1 MSVMGTRVVRFEDQK
16 LITAGGTYVDDL
28 HEPLLAGAAHA
39 MFVRSPMAHA
49 RITSIDV
56 AAARAAPGVLGV
68 FTMDDLDI
76 PVPEGSFAEPFLA
89 TGVVR
94 YVGEPVALVLTEQR
108 YQLADAAELVDI
120 DYDPLPAVIGFDTAI
135 DGDTLLYPDT
145 GSNVVQTKGKPFG
158 EHTFDDCEA
167 VVSETIVNQR
177 VAPAPLETRGASCAW
192 GPDGRLTAWL
202 STQNAQIARSEISSG
217 LGVDAGLVRVIT
229 PDVGGGFGA
238 KIGASPES
246 VVLAWAARRIDRG
259 VRWIESRSENLT
271 SMTHGR
277 AQRQR
282 ITMGGRRDGTVEV
295 FRLEV
300 WQDMGAYPRAL
311 FLPTLTELM
320 ASGVYHFPLIET
332 TSVAV
337 VTTTTPIAAYRGA
350 GRPEA
355 TAAVERAM
363 DLFATEIGMDPAE
376 VRRANFIQP
385 EEFPFT
391 TKSGANYDT
400 GEYAKALDRVLEAA
414 DYPALRA
421 EQARRRAA
429 GDEIAMGIGLATYV
443 EITGGDSAGESGRVD
458 INADGSVTAYTG
470 SSPHGQGL
478 ATSLVML
485 LADRLGVPMDRIAVR
500 FGDTDE
506 VPKAIGTFG
515 SRSLQLGGS
524 AVARAADQVIE
535 RAKELA
541 ADILEA
547 SPDDVELNLDI
558 GGWQVRGA
566 AAAGTVTWADVAQRA
581 GDEPLSADVWFGEGK
596 PTFPFGAHVAVVE
609 VDTATGKV
617 KVVRLIAA
625 DDAGPIVNPL
635 AFRGQRHGGLGQG
648 IAQALLEVMSYDEDG
663 NPVTATFADYSIISA
678 PELPDF
684 ELVTSVTPTT
694 RNLLGVKGIGEAAT
708 IGSTPAVQNAV
719 VDAVAHLG
727 VRHIDMPT
735 TPQRVWQAIND
746 ARDAV

>member
-1 MSVMGTRVVRFEDQK
+1 
-16 LITAGGTYVDDL
+16 
-28 HEPLLAGAAHA
+28 
-39 MFVRSPMAHA
+39 
-49 RITSIDV
+49 
-56 AAARAAPGVLGV
+56 
-68 FTMDDLDI
+68 
-76 PVPEGSFAEPFLA
+76 
-89 TGVVR
+89 
-94 YVGEPVALVLTEQR
+94 
-108 YQLADAAELVDI
+108 
-120 DYDPLPAVIGFDTAI
+120 
-135 DGDTLLYPDT
+135 
-145 GSNVVQTKGKPFG
+145 
-158 EHTFDDCEA
+158 
-167 VVSETIVNQR
+167 
-177 VAPAPLETRGASCAW
+177 
-192 GPDGRLTAWL
+192 
-202 STQNAQIARSEISSG
+202 
-217 LGVDAGLVRVIT
+217 
-229 PDVGGGFGA
+229 
-238 KIGASPES
+238 
-246 VVLAWAARRIDRG
+246 
-259 VRWIESRSENLT
+259 
-271 SMTHGR
+271 
-277 AQRQR
+277 
-282 ITMGGRRDGTVEV
+282 
-295 FRLEV
+295 
-300 WQDMGAYPRAL
+300 
-311 FLPTLTELM
+311 
-320 ASGVYHFPLIET
+320 
-332 TSVAV
+332 
-337 VTTTTPIAAYRGA
+337 
-350 GRPEA
+350 
-355 TAAVERAM
+355 
-363 DLFATEIGMDPAE
+363 
-376 VRRANFIQP
+376 
-385 EEFPFT
+385 
-391 TKSGANYDT
+391 
-400 GEYAKALDRVLEAA
+400 
-414 DYPALRA
+414 
-421 EQARRRAA
+421 
-429 GDEIAMGIGLATYV
+429 
-443 EITGGDSAGESGRVD
+443 
-458 INADGSVTAYTG
+458 
-470 SSPHGQGL
+470 
-478 ATSLVML
+478 
-485 LADRLGVPMDRIAVR
+485 VR

-524 AVARAADQVIE
+524 AVAQAADQVIE